1 MDFLIKAGYK
11 NGKGYALFSS
21 TLHSWHTVSSTGTE
35 VNSLPQNL
43 KAETVKLGG
52 GLGIGEA
59 IDKERS
65 KLWIRWNITS

>member
-1 MDFLIKAGYK
+1 MVGLLSYGTWTQICVGDC
-11 NGKGYALFSS
+11 
-21 TLHSWHTVSSTGTE
+21 WHTVSSTGTE